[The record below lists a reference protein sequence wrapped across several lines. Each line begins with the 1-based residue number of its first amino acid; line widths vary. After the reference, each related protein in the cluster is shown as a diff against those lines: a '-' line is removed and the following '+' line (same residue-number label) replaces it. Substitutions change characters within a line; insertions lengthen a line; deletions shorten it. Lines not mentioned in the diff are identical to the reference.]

1 MSNENQFVVKLPTIK
16 DLTADVATA
25 FKNDQLNILLNQE
38 PPGGWIKEHPVT
50 NTKYLPIEK
59 VEYLLIKIFQGFS
72 VEVVN
77 SGQLFNS
84 VYCHVRVKVTNP
96 IDGTFIVHDGVGA
109 CAVQTDKG
117 QSAADLSKIKSGA
130 VMMGLPAAK
139 SYAIKDACEHFG
151 KLFGRDLNRKDTV
164 GVNTYNKMADKW
176 TE

>member
-1 MSNENQFVVKLPTIK
+1 MSNENKLVVKLPTMK
-16 DLTADVATA
+16 ELTADAEIA

-38 PPGGWIKEHPVT
+38 PPSNWVKDHPVT
-50 NTKYLPIEK
+50 KTKYLPIEK
-59 VEYLLIKIFQGFS
+59 VEYLLIKIFQGFN

-109 CAVQTDKG
+109 CAVQVDSG
-117 QSAADLSKIKSGA
+117 ASASDLSKIKSAA

-151 KLFGRDLNRKDTV
+151 KIFGRDLNRKDTI
-164 GVNTYNKMADKW
+164 GVNTYNKMADQW
-176 TE
+176 TK